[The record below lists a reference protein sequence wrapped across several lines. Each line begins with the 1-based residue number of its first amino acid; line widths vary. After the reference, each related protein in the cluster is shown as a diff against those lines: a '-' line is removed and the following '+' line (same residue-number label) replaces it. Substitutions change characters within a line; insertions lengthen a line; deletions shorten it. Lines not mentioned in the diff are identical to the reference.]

1 MHGNNP
7 ARDSIE
13 RALDFAVTEGLIRS
27 WKRLAGFG
35 AAPKWEV
42 EVHPN
47 VHSADGLGTYPIRT
61 YQEGKLFCAALASAR
76 AGMRPKIDAW
86 ANLVGQYRAA
96 LDIEPGAD
104 PTEAGVTG
112 DIEMDAYADSTRD
125 DGPRRT
131 SARSEGSDDHE

>member
-27 WKRLAGFG
+27 WKR
-35 AAPKWEV
+35 PRPPDTTKWVV
-42 EVHPN
+42 EVNPS

-61 YQEGKLFCAALASAR
+61 YQEGQLFCAALASAR
-76 AGMRPKIDAW
+76 TGLRPKIDAW
-86 ANLVGQYRAA
+86 ASLVGEYREA

-112 DIEMDAYADSTRD
+112 DMELDAYADTF
-125 DGPRRT
+125 
-131 SARSEGSDDHE
+131 RS